1 MIEQLYERFLQHPII
16 STDSRNLPNGCLFF
30 ALKGE
35 RFNGNQFAAYALTHG
50 AAYAVVDE
58 PVFDAPQQQLIQ
70 VPDVLAALQQLATL
84 HRQSFHIPLIAIGG
98 SNGKTTTKEL
108 VADVLGAHY
117 PCHATRGNLNNHIG
131 LPLTLL
137 AMPPNTEVAVI
148 EMGTNQPG
156 DMAELCQIA
165 EPTHGLLTNIGK
177 EHLEKLID
185 LKGVKKEEAALY
197 QYLGEHGGCAFIN
210 LNEKY
215 LKNMSNRVRL
225 RVFYTQT
232 TQPKPQSGMIEVALI
247 QAYPTVQVAFMSDDN
262 ELVTIQTQL
271 FGRHNFQNILT
282 AIALGVYFRVPA
294 PKIKAALEAYKPA
307 NNRSQIVQMN
317 GCVVWLDA
325 YNANPSSMRAAL
337 DSLAAMEVD
346 KKAAILGDM
355 LEVGVDSAAEHQ
367 KVLNKAVRMGIR
379 PLVLVGPAF
388 GRCKRPSRV
397 MHFYNAEEAGTWMS
411 QQQLSGALLLIKGS
425 RGIRLEKAIDNWAI
439 QNAEAPA

>member
-1 MIEQLYERFLQHPII
+1 MIDLLYERFLQHPII
-16 STDSRNLPNGCLFF
+16 STDSRNLPDGCLFF

-58 PVFDAPQQQLIQ
+58 PVVDAPQHQLIQ
-70 VPDVLAALQQLATL
+70 VPDVLVALQQLATL
-84 HRQSFHIPLIAIGG
+84 HRQSLQIPLIAIAG

-108 VADVLGAHY
+108 VAAVLCAHY

-131 LPLTLL
+131 VPLTLL
-137 AMPPNTEVAVI
+137 AMPPDTEVAVI

-156 DMAELCQIA
+156 DIATLCQIA

-185 LKGVKKEEAALY
+185 IEGVKKEEATLY
-197 QYLGEHGGCAFIN
+197 QYLGIHGGCAFVN

-215 LKNMSNRVRL
+215 LKNLSNRVKM
-225 RVFYTQT
+225 RVFYAQSDE
-232 TQPKPQSGMIEVALI
+232 PKPQSGMIEVALI
-247 QAYPTVQVAFMSDDN
+247 QAYPNVKVAFMSDDN

-271 FGRHNFQNILT
+271 FGRHNFQNVLT

-294 PKIKAALEAYKPA
+294 PKIKSAIEAYTPA
-307 NNRSQIVQMN
+307 NNRSQILQLD
-317 GCVVWLDA
+317 GGAIWLDA

-337 DSLAAMEVD
+337 DSIAAMDVD

-367 KVLNKAVRMGIR
+367 KVLNKALRMGIH

-388 GRCKRPSRV
+388 SHCKRPSRV
-397 MHFYNAEEAGTWMS
+397 LHFDTAEEAGAWLG
-411 QQQLSGALLLIKGS
+411 QQQLSGTLLLIKGS
-425 RGIRLEKAIDNWAI
+425 RGIHLEKALDNRTT

>member
-1 MIEQLYERFLQHPII
+1 
-16 STDSRNLPNGCLFF
+16 
-30 ALKGE
+30 
-35 RFNGNQFAAYALTHG
+35 
-50 AAYAVVDE
+50 
-58 PVFDAPQQQLIQ
+58 

-84 HRQSFHIPLIAIGG
+84 YRQSFHIPLIAIGG

-247 QAYPTVQVAFMSDDN
+247 QAYPTVHVAFMSDDN

-307 NNRSQIVQMN
+307 NNRSQILQTN

-411 QQQLSGALLLIKGS
+411 HQQLSGALLLIKGS

-439 QNAEAPA
+439 QNAEAPT